1 MGRVTKMASY
11 RRKRFII
18 LAGGG
23 FMIGAMIGLAFLFLP
38 PLLASTDAPLAFV
51 SPRPASPSAAESCTA
66 VAVYDGDGPVWCE
79 EGWKL
84 RISGIAAREIDETC
98 KPGHPCPDASGAS
111 ARDALVHLLGGG
123 TGRLATGHVTI
134 RPIAL
139 ACEMTG
145 RSHDRLTAWCTL
157 PDGRD
162 LSCAM
167 VATGTAV
174 RWDKFW
180 KRHRCP
186 A

>member
-1 MGRVTKMASY
+1 MAPD
-11 RRKRFII
+11 RRRRFII
-18 LAGGG
+18 FAGGG
-23 FMIGAMIGLAFLFLP
+23 FIVGAMIGLALLFLP
-38 PLLASTDAPLAFV
+38 PFMAASSDTPVTLI
-51 SPRPASPSAAESCTA
+51 SPRAAPPTGESCTA

-84 RISGIAAREIDETC
+84 RISGIAAREMDETC
-98 KPGHPCPDASGAS
+98 KPNHPCPAASGAA
-111 ARDALVHLLGGG
+111 ARDALVELLGGG
-123 TGRLATGHVTI
+123 TGRLGTGHVTI
-134 RPIAL
+134 RPITL
-139 ACEMTG
+139 NCDING

-180 KRHRCP
+180 KHHRCP
-186 A
+186 T

>member
-1 MGRVTKMASY
+1 MASV

-18 LAGGG
+18 LAGIGL
-23 FMIGAMIGLAFLFLP
+23 IVGAMIGLALLFLP
-38 PLLASTDAPLAFV
+38 PLLTASADTPAALV
-51 SPRPASPSAAESCTA
+51 SQRPALPAGESCTA
-66 VAVYDGDGPVWCE
+66 VAVYDGDGPLWCE

-98 KPGHPCPDASGAS
+98 KPNHPCPAASGAA
-111 ARDALVHLLGGG
+111 ARDALVELLGGG
-123 TGRLATGHVTI
+123 TGRLGTGHVTI

-139 ACEMTG
+139 NCQING

-167 VATGTAV
+167 VATGTALP
-174 RWDKFW
+174 WEKFW
-180 KRHRCP
+180 KGHRCP